1 MIFRIDVKNKN
12 SFIRAPSY
20 ENGSKYIIFP
30 KLILIHNFLA
40 QSGSS
45 TEKFLFI
52 KVLHQ
57 FIDSFSCKYGSSKVE
72 AHVRL
77 HI

>member
-1 MIFRIDVKNKN
+1 MIFRIDVKNKI
-12 SFIRAPSY
+12 SVIQVVLY
-20 ENGSKYIIFP
+20 ENGSKYLVFP

-52 KVLHQ
+52 KDFHRFV
-57 FIDSFSCKYGSSKVE
+57 DSLQCKCGSSKVE

>member
-30 KLILIHNFLA
+30 KLILVHNFLA

-52 KVLHQ
+52 KDFQQ
-57 FIDSFSCKYGSSKVE
+57 FIDSFSYKCGSSKVE

>member
-1 MIFRIDVKNKN
+1 MIFRINVKNEN
-12 SFIRAPSY
+12 SFLQVILY
-20 ENGSKYIIFP
+20 ENGSKYLVFP